1 MRCQIV
7 SLIKLTPSINVKEQN
22 KRLCRVFIEGGS
34 VKMKWLMLLFAGIF
48 EIVWAVAM
56 KYSNGFSV
64 LLPSIITAVAYILS
78 AVFLAFA
85 LKYLPLGMA
94 YVMWVA
100 FGIIGTTILGVL
112 LFSEKL
118 TVLQIISI
126 ILIIVGVIG
135 LKLFA
140 KQ

>member
-1 MRCQIV
+1 
-7 SLIKLTPSINVKEQN
+7 
-22 KRLCRVFIEGGS
+22 
-34 VKMKWLMLLFAGIF
+34 MKWLILLLAGIF
-48 EIVWAVAM
+48 EIVWAIAM
-56 KYSNGFSV
+56 KYSNGFTV
-64 LLPSIITAVAYILS
+64 LIPSIVTAITYILS
-78 AVFLAFA
+78 AVFLALA
-85 LKYLPLGMA
+85 LRHLPLGMA

-126 ILIIVGVIG
+126 ILIIIGVIG

>member
-1 MRCQIV
+1 
-7 SLIKLTPSINVKEQN
+7 
-22 KRLCRVFIEGGS
+22 
-34 VKMKWLMLLFAGIF
+34 MKWLMLLLAGIF
-48 EIVWAVAM
+48 EIVWAIAM
-56 KYSNGFSV
+56 KYSNGFSI
-64 LLPSIITAVAYILS
+64 LLPSIITAVTYILS
-78 AVFLAFA
+78 AVFLALA

-118 TVLQIISI
+118 TFAQIVSI
-126 ILIIVGVIG
+126 IFIIIGIIG

>member
-1 MRCQIV
+1 
-7 SLIKLTPSINVKEQN
+7 
-22 KRLCRVFIEGGS
+22 
-34 VKMKWLMLLFAGIF
+34 MKWLLLLLAGIF
-48 EIVWAVAM
+48 EIVWAIAM
-56 KYSNGFSV
+56 KYSNGFTV
-64 LLPSIITAVAYILS
+64 PIPSIVTAITYVLS
-78 AVFLAFA
+78 AVFLALA
-85 LKYLPLGMA
+85 LRYLPLGMA

-118 TVLQIISI
+118 TILQIISI
-126 ILIIVGVIG
+126 ILIIIGVIG

>member
-1 MRCQIV
+1 
-7 SLIKLTPSINVKEQN
+7 
-22 KRLCRVFIEGGS
+22 
-34 VKMKWLMLLFAGIF
+34 MKWQLLMLAGIF
-48 EIVWAVAM
+48 EIIWAIAM

-64 LLPSIITAVAYILS
+64 LIPSIITAVTYILS
-78 AVFLAFA
+78 AVFLALA

-94 YVMWVA
+94 YVMWTA

-118 TVLQIISI
+118 TILQIISVT
-126 ILIIVGVIG
+126 LIIIGVIG

-140 KQ
+140 K

>member
-1 MRCQIV
+1 
-7 SLIKLTPSINVKEQN
+7 
-22 KRLCRVFIEGGS
+22 
-34 VKMKWLMLLFAGIF
+34 MKWIMLLLAGIF
-48 EIVWAVAM
+48 EIVWAIAM
-56 KYSNGFSV
+56 KYSDGFSV
-64 LLPSIITAVAYILS
+64 LIPSIITAVTYILS
-78 AVFLAFA
+78 AVFLALA

-100 FGIIGTTILGVL
+100 FGIIGTTVLGVL

-118 TVLQIISI
+118 TVAQIVSI
-126 ILIIVGVIG
+126 ILIIIGVIG

>member
-1 MRCQIV
+1 
-7 SLIKLTPSINVKEQN
+7 
-22 KRLCRVFIEGGS
+22 
-34 VKMKWLMLLFAGIF
+34 MKWFMLLLAGIF
-48 EIVWAVAM
+48 EILWAIAM
-56 KYSNGFSV
+56 KYSNGFSI
-64 LLPSIITAVAYILS
+64 LIPSIVTAVAYILS
-78 AVFLAFA
+78 AVFLALA

-118 TVLQIISI
+118 STLQMISVIFIII
-126 ILIIVGVIG
+126 GVIG

>member
-1 MRCQIV
+1 
-7 SLIKLTPSINVKEQN
+7 
-22 KRLCRVFIEGGS
+22 
-34 VKMKWLMLLFAGIF
+34 MKWLMLLLAGIF
-48 EIVWAVAM
+48 EIVWAIAM
-56 KYSNGFSV
+56 KYSNGFTV
-64 LLPSIITAVAYILS
+64 LIPSIVTAITYILS
-78 AVFLAFA
+78 AVFLALA
-85 LKYLPLGMA
+85 LRHLPLGMA

-126 ILIIVGVIG
+126 ILIIIGVIG

>member
-1 MRCQIV
+1 M
-7 SLIKLTPSINVKEQN
+7 E
-22 KRLCRVFIEGGS
+22 
-34 VKMKWLMLLFAGIF
+34 WLMLLLAGVF
-48 EIVWAVAM
+48 EIVWAIAM

-64 LLPSIITAVAYILS
+64 LIPSIITAVAYILS
-78 AVFLAFA
+78 AVFLALA
-85 LKYLPLGMA
+85 LKHLPLGMA

-100 FGIIGTTILGVL
+100 FGIIGTTILGAL

-118 TVLQIISI
+118 AIQQIISI
-126 ILIIVGVIG
+126 ILIIIGVIG

>member
-1 MRCQIV
+1 
-7 SLIKLTPSINVKEQN
+7 
-22 KRLCRVFIEGGS
+22 
-34 VKMKWLMLLFAGIF
+34 MLLLAGIF

-56 KYSNGFSV
+56 KYSNGFTV
-64 LLPSIITAVAYILS
+64 LLPSIITAVTYILS
-78 AVFLAFA
+78 AVFLALA

-118 TVLQIISI
+118 TVLQIISV
-126 ILIIVGVIG
+126 ILILLGVIG

-140 KQ
+140 K

>member
-1 MRCQIV
+1 
-7 SLIKLTPSINVKEQN
+7 
-22 KRLCRVFIEGGS
+22 
-34 VKMKWLMLLFAGIF
+34 MKWFILLLAGIF

-64 LLPSIITAVAYILS
+64 LIPSVVTAVAYILS
-78 AVFLAFA
+78 AVFLALA

-126 ILIIVGVIG
+126 ILIVIGVIG

>member
-1 MRCQIV
+1 
-7 SLIKLTPSINVKEQN
+7 
-22 KRLCRVFIEGGS
+22 
-34 VKMKWLMLLFAGIF
+34 MKWLLLLFAGIF
-48 EIVWAVAM
+48 EIVWAIAM

-64 LLPSIITAVAYILS
+64 LIPSIVTAVAYLLS

-118 TVLQIISI
+118 TVMQIISI
-126 ILIIVGVIG
+126 ILIVIGIIG

>member
-1 MRCQIV
+1 
-7 SLIKLTPSINVKEQN
+7 
-22 KRLCRVFIEGGS
+22 
-34 VKMKWLMLLFAGIF
+34 MKWLMLLLAGIC
-48 EIVWAVAM
+48 EIIWAIAM
-56 KYSNGFSV
+56 KYSNGFTV
-64 LLPSIITAVAYILS
+64 LIPSIVTAITYILS
-78 AVFLAFA
+78 AVFLALA
-85 LKYLPLGMA
+85 LKYLPLGIA

-126 ILIIVGVIG
+126 ILIVIGVIG

>member
-1 MRCQIV
+1 
-7 SLIKLTPSINVKEQN
+7 
-22 KRLCRVFIEGGS
+22 
-34 VKMKWLMLLFAGIF
+34 MKWLMLLLAGIF
-48 EIVWAVAM
+48 EVIWAIGM
-56 KYSNGFSV
+56 KYSNGFTVLIPSV
-64 LLPSIITAVAYILS
+64 VTAVTYILS

-85 LKYLPLGMA
+85 LRDLPLGIA

-100 FGIIGTTILGVL
+100 FGIVGTSILGAL

-118 TVLQIISI
+118 TLLQIISI
-126 ILIIVGVIG
+126 ILIIIGVIG

>member
-1 MRCQIV
+1 
-7 SLIKLTPSINVKEQN
+7 
-22 KRLCRVFIEGGS
+22 
-34 VKMKWLMLLFAGIF
+34 MKWLILLLAGIF
-48 EIVWAVAM
+48 EIVWAIAM

-64 LLPSIITAVAYILS
+64 LIPSIVTAITYILS
-78 AVFLAFA
+78 AVFLALA
-85 LKYLPLGMA
+85 LRHLPLGMA

-100 FGIIGTTILGVL
+100 FGIIGTTSLGVL

-126 ILIIVGVIG
+126 ILIVIVVIG